1 MVRCRKTAKPLK
13 TKDLQIMQDII
24 KLQIQ
29 RDALDK
35 QISDAKTAEVRKVI
49 EELMSQIKDLSR
61 QISETKAEETLIVP
75 TISAEIADLQAKIE
89 ELKKSRN
96 AYPSRINSLE
106 RRQQNISALI
116 AEEQTK
122 LRQIL
127 EVD

>member
-1 MVRCRKTAKPLK
+1 LK